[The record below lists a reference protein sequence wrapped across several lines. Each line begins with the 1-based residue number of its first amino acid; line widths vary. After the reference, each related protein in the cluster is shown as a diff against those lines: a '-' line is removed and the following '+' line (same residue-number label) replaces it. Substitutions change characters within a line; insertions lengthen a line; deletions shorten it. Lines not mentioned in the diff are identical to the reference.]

1 MNEPFLPLPLPNPP
15 ENGIG
20 PALARVLGTLT
31 RAPRTFVRWFRRIDI
46 REPLSRGEFRPDPRL
61 AARSRAGETGKCAVR
76 FPVLP
81 PAEF

>member
-15 ENGIG
+15 EDGFG
-20 PALARVLGTLT
+20 PILAGALRALR
-31 RAPRTFVRWFRRIDI
+31 RAPRSFVRWFRRIDI
-46 REPLSRGEFRPDPRL
+46 REPLSRGELRPDPRL
-61 AARSRAGETGKCAVR
+61 AARSRARSKGKSGVR